1 MKKALILGCGWLAED
16 LAFTL
21 KNKNWEIWATTT
33 TPEKYHRLKNDGI
46 FIYLHDFDQEENLL
60 IHEFPI
66 VDLLIISVPA
76 TQKNTIEQIDQRFQ
90 KITQFISQIS
100 YTKAIFFSS
109 IGIYPD
115 LDMQFREELAQD
127 YAFNA
132 KLSLA
137 EKYMF
142 KLPNLSVFRLA
153 GLFGKNRIFAKYFQ
167 QRICTTGDQPANF
180 IHIEDVIGLIQ
191 SYIAISS
198 KSDIYNLVAPDHPS
212 KRRVIEAS
220 AAKYQLDLPA
230 AFEPQNSFQKIVHGD
245 KIIKLLNYTFKYP
258 SPLDF

>member
-16 LAFTL
+16 LAYTL

-46 FIYLHDFDQEENLL
+46 SIYLHDFDQNENLA
-60 IHEFPI
+60 IQEFPFF
-66 VDLLIISVPA
+66 DLLIISVPA
-76 TQKNTIEQIDQRFQ
+76 SQKNSLEQIDYRFQ
-90 KITQFISQIS
+90 HIAQFIQQLS

-115 LDMQFREELAQD
+115 LDREFREDPDPTYELSPKLYLAE
-127 YAFNA
+127 N
-132 KLSLA
+132 KLSH
-137 EKYMF
+137 
-142 KLPNLSVFRLA
+142 LPNLSIFRLG
-153 GLFGKNRIFAKYFQ
+153 GLFGKKRIFAKYFQ

-180 IHIEDVIGLIQ
+180 IHIEDVIGLIE
-191 SYIAISS
+191 SFIPNTS
-198 KSDIYNLVAPDHPS
+198 KPDIYNLVAPEHPS
-212 KRRVIEAS
+212 KRAVIEAS
-220 AAKYQLDLPA
+220 ALKYQLDLPTS
-230 AFEPQNSFQKIVHGD
+230 FEPQNSFQKIVLGD